1 MRQHTIHLIYLTIS
15 DNTILQVI
23 LCTHLAPDAAFTN
36 KMSVDSFGTVLRP
49 GDLADSTFT
58 SMTTAGATVTHA
70 VSFAGAGTEA
80 PVTAVTT
87 ATTATVTNSGVDAEA
102 EMFTVR
108 MAPLLIPV
116 LCKVSK

>member
-1 MRQHTIHLIYLTIS
+1 M
-15 DNTILQVI
+15 I
-23 LCTHLAPDAAFTN
+23 LCTHLSPDAAFTN

-49 GDLADSTFT
+49 GDLAESTLT
-58 SMTTAGATVTHA
+58 SVATAGAAVTHA
-70 VSFAGAGTEA
+70 VSFAGTSVEA
-80 PVTAVTT
+80 SATSVTT
-87 ATTATVTNSGVDAEA
+87 ATTATVTNSSVDADA